1 MGAAEDG
8 LVHRD
13 KQLLEAEDRP
23 VEEAENHGGKADAGH
38 HPADGHPL
46 LFVEEQPQEGDQ
58 QPLAQIPEHD
68 AEEKDVGKGHVRG
81 GIQILVGGEAVHIH
95 EHLKGLYKG
104 QVLEAHRHRKAG
116 LLVGVLQ
123 GDGHLVQVLEGI
135 GEAPLLLPG
144 DVPQHHKVVLYKGGL
159 VPQLKGISQ
168 QAELGVELLGPLP
181 LPGGHPGNL
190 GLNLRQNALLPLEVL
205 FDEGDGLLGGAVG
218 VIRHPDT
225 LKVEGL
231 EEAVN
236 LLHIRHGADV
246 KAPGVAAVVIGGK
259 EDKGTVA
266 VAAQL
271 LVAVQ
276 RQPAKAELNILAGE
290 EAIEVYLQVGEMAQ
304 TRQSLFVGI
313 NQLLGASLFRQ
324 QLFQLGVQPVDVAG
338 KLLVR

>member
-1 MGAAEDG
+1 M
-8 LVHRD
+8 
-13 KQLLEAEDRP
+13 
-23 VEEAENHGGKADAGH
+23 
-38 HPADGHPL
+38 
-46 LFVEEQPQEGDQ
+46 
-58 QPLAQIPEHD
+58 
-68 AEEKDVGKGHVRG
+68 
-81 GIQILVGGEAVHIH
+81 
-95 EHLKGLYKG
+95 
-104 QVLEAHRHRKAG
+104 
-116 LLVGVLQ
+116 
-123 GDGHLVQVLEGI
+123 
-135 GEAPLLLPG
+135 
-144 DVPQHHKVVLYKGGL
+144 PQHHKVVLYKGGL
-159 VPQLKGISQ
+159 VPQFKGISQ

-218 VIRHPDT
+218 VIRHPDA